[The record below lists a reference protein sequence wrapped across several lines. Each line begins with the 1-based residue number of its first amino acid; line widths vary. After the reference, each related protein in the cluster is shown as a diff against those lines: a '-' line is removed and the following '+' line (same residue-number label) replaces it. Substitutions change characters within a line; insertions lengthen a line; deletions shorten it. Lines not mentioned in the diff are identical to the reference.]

1 MAAPEPNRSP
11 PLPEDK
17 EESGSPS
24 GPLGIRLEWT
34 VSVSVDGEAEED
46 EQDSTNKRMEKEE
59 KATRADIFPIK
70 MHESEGEKILSSC

>member
-1 MAAPEPNRSP
+1 M
-11 PLPEDK
+11 
-17 EESGSPS
+17 
-24 GPLGIRLEWT
+24 EWT